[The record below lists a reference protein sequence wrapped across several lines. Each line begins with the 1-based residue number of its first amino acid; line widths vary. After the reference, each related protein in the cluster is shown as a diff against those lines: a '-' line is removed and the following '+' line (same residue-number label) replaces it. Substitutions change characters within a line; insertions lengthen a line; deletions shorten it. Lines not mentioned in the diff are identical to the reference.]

1 MTLDDIEILAKKITI
16 GILIYLIPVVII
28 VGGLS
33 LTSLVLKKDKQA
45 IIKNE
50 INTKR

>member
-1 MTLDDIEILAKKITI
+1 MTLDDIEIFTKKIAI

-33 LTSLVLKKDKQA
+33 LTSLILKKEKPVAVKTQL
-45 IIKNE
+45 KH
-50 INTKR
+50 